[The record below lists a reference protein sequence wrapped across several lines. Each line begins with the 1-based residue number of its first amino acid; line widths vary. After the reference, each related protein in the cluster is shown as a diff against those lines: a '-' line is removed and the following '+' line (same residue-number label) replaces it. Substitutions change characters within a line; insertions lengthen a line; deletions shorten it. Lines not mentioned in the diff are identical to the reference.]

1 MILRMKYFGIRGVYK
16 TGRGILCMD
25 GYNFFGYYHVV
36 HPYQRESTNQI
47 VQHIKR
53 GDFKRNK
60 IKKFLINKNSSKQ
73 K

>member
-1 MILRMKYFGIRGVYK
+1 MEEFGIRGVYK
-16 TGRGILCMD
+16 TGRGVLCMD

-36 HPYQRESTNQI
+36 HTYQRESTDQL

-53 GDFKRNK
+53 AVPKEKK
-60 IKKFLINKNSSKQ
+60 IKKFLKQSKIV